1 MYLRRFSG
9 RALPEVMREVR
20 ETLGPDAVILHARTS
35 RRGWRRLLG
44 RSRVE
49 VLAAVD
55 RRDPAAAAPAGL
67 PGRRTGEP
75 GLADLQHLLVRIV
88 AERCLAEG
96 EARLWRR
103 LVQAGMDEAH
113 ALDLVEGLRTVAD
126 QELPTVRDALAQRLA
141 RRLGADTLGLAT
153 PGIVVLVGPTGGG
166 KTLTAAKLAG
176 RALAGG
182 LGVELLD
189 ADDAGLGIPSRLEAM
204 ARVLGARYALTPTEH
219 ELARAVEAVPG
230 RGRIIVDTP
239 GVSPRDRLGL
249 ERLRGLVE
257 AAGAHEVHLVL
268 SATTKLADA
277 LAAARAFR
285 PLGCT
290 HLVFTRVDETA
301 SPASLLSAAL
311 AAGLPLAWIGTGP
324 EVPTDL
330 RAATAAELL
339 ARALEGA
346 QG

>member
-1 MYLRRFSG
+1 MHLRRFSG
-9 RALPEVMREVR
+9 RALPEVMGEVR
-20 ETLGPDAVILHARTS
+20 KTLGPDAVILHARTS

-55 RRDPAAAAPAGL
+55 RPDLAADAPVGL
-67 PGRRTGEP
+67 PRRWTVEP
-75 GLADLQHLLVRIV
+75 GLVELQHLLVRIV
-88 AERCLAEG
+88 AGRCLAEG

-103 LVQAGMDEAH
+103 LVRAGMDETH
-113 ALDLVEGLRTVAD
+113 ALDLVEGLQTVAD
-126 QELPTVRDALAQRLA
+126 QERPVVQEALVQRLA
-141 RRLGADTLGLAT
+141 RQLGSDTPSLAA
-153 PGIVVLVGPTGGG
+153 PGVVVLVGPTGGG

-176 RALAGG
+176 RALAVG

-204 ARVLGARYALTPTEH
+204 ARALGARYALTPTER

-249 ERLRGLVE
+249 ARLRGLVE

-277 LAAARAFR
+277 LAAARAFG

-301 SPASLLSAAL
+301 SPASILSTAL
-311 AAGLPLAWIGTGP
+311 GVGLPLAWIGTGS

-330 RAATAAELL
+330 RPATAGELL
-339 ARALEGA
+339 ARALEGVS
-346 QG
+346 G